1 MLFNY
6 ADRGLVLRM
15 MEIGHFGHL
24 RVMPSRC
31 AVMIGV
37 FLCDSNLSMY
47 RMHYSS
53 SRDECE
59 QYVVF
64 IRYPCHIGP
73 DNSHVHWRS
82 TERHHTLVL
91 GGNHKNSL

>member
-1 MLFNY
+1 MNKILFNY

-37 FLCDSNLSMY
+37 FLCDRNLSMY

-59 QYVVF
+59 QNVVLYA
-64 IRYPCHIGP
+64 IPVI
-73 DNSHVHWRS
+73 
-82 TERHHTLVL
+82 LVPKIVTFT
-91 GGNHKNSL
+91 GVVQNDITR